1 MMGSSLRTFRLSWMF
16 FLLLLGM
23 ASCSFFKD
31 QKVLLITLDVK
42 TTQKVVNQLKG
53 DGLEVVVSESKDLSI
68 LHEDSIKA
76 YSAVVF
82 AGKFNHKLNKT
93 QQAFLERYCQAGGGL
108 GFLNGVPA
116 SEYPWPW
123 AKDLEQKTGT
133 FQFDGGRI
141 AMGKNSST
149 EAIVEVVSFLLGG
162 HAIDYSKSHTLLP
175 PADSR
180 FVRVVLDGDLNE
192 PMELDV
198 THDGRVVFSERNG
211 LLKMYLP
218 RENKTKI
225 LNNFDVR
232 TEGNYEDGL
241 QGLALDPNHQT
252 NGWLYI
258 YYSIPNTD
266 IQRLSRFFLSYDTL
280 LLNSERKILDVAVQ
294 TETCCHSGG
303 SVQFGPDGLL
313 YLSTGDNTSSKES
326 SGYSPIDE
334 RPGRG
339 PFDAQKSSGNTHDLR
354 GKILRIKVNEDASY
368 SIPDG
373 NLFDKDG
380 SNGRP
385 EIFVMGARNPF
396 RISIDGKRNHLYW
409 GDVGPDSGKDGI
421 QGAQSYDE
429 FNRAI
434 VAGNYGW
441 PYFQANNIAY
451 PDWDFSTNTPGPF
464 FDPKRPVNES
474 PYNTGAKVL
483 PPAQEAM
490 IYYPYSE
497 SEIWPVLGKGS
508 RSAMAGPVYYSDKY
522 PFSGKNFPPYYDGKL
537 FIYEWSR
544 SWVNVVTFDGAGNVY
559 DIEPFLP
566 EMELVKPIDIEFG
579 PDGAMYM
586 LEYGSNYFTNN
597 EEARLSRIEY
607 ADGNRKPVA
616 VIEVDKAVGAV
627 PLEVE
632 FSGSKSYDYDANDQL
647 QYHWEFADEE
657 EGKGEKISF
666 TFTESGIYYPK
677 LIVQDQDGAT
687 AESTYKVV
695 VGNAP
700 PQIDMEFAGNGSFYF
715 GQHTLGYKVSVTDI
729 EDGSLESGSIDPDR
743 VSIQFHYIPQGQNLD
758 VLGEGNNQF
767 NPFARGKSLIADSDC
782 KSCHDM
788 EKSSIGPSYQAIA
801 GHYESDKA
809 TITKLGQ
816 KIIDGGNGVW
826 GHSLMAAHPQHS
838 LAETMEMVN
847 FILSLDEDHST
858 TSGKMLAQGQLN
870 FDRHSLES
878 EEASYILTARYEDN
892 GAMGMPALARQKNVV
907 FRHPKVQA
915 EDYDGSH
922 NISRVRPRGGAIG
935 YVNKVRNG
943 SYLMFKDIDLTA
955 LTSVKYNLKSFQAG
969 TKILMKTGGVKG
981 TTMAEIL
988 VTSGGKGS
996 AYRAFSSSI
1005 KKTKGVQDI
1014 YIVVENT
1021 GSKDELMHLDWL
1033 EFSKD

>member
-1 MMGSSLRTFRLSWMF
+1 MMGSSLRTFRLSWIF

-31 QKVLLITLDVK
+31 QRVLLITPDVK
-42 TTQKVVNQLKG
+42 TSQKVVDQLNS
-53 DGLEVVVSESKDLSI
+53 DGLEVVVGESKDLSI
-68 LHEDSIKA
+68 LHEDSIKSYGA
-76 YSAVVF
+76 IVF
-82 AGKFNHKLNKT
+82 SGIFDQKLDKT
-93 QQAFLERYCQAGGGL
+93 QQAYLERYCQAGGGL

-123 AKDLEQKTGT
+123 AESLKQKTGS
-133 FQFDGGRI
+133 FQFDRGRI
-141 AMGKNSST
+141 TMNNSGSGQVT
-149 EAIVEVVSFLLGG
+149 NGVPFLLEGS
-162 HAIDYSKSHTLLP
+162 AIDYGKSRTLLP

-218 RENKTKI
+218 KENKTKI

-241 QGLALDPNHQT
+241 QGLALDPNHKA

-258 YYSIPNTD
+258 YYSIPDTD

-280 LLNSERKILDVAVQ
+280 LLNSERKILDVVVQ

-326 SGYSPIDE
+326 DGYSPIDE

-354 GKILRIKVNEDASY
+354 GKILRIKVNEDATY

-373 NLFDKDG
+373 NLFNKDG

-421 QGAQSYDE
+421 QGPQSYDE

-441 PYFQANNIAY
+441 PYFQANNKPY

-464 FDPKRPVNES
+464 FDPQRPVNES

-483 PPAQEAM
+483 PPAREAM

-508 RSAMAGPVYYSDKY
+508 RSAMAGPVYYSEKY
-522 PFSGKNFPPYYDGKL
+522 PFSGKNFPDYYDGKL

-544 SWVNVVTFDGAGNVY
+544 SWINVVTFDETGDVY

-566 EMELVKPIDIEFG
+566 EMDLVKPIDIEFG
-579 PDGAMYM
+579 SDGAMYM

-616 VIEVDKAVGAV
+616 VIEADKTVGAV
-627 PLEVE
+627 PLKVE

-647 QYHWEFADEE
+647 QYQWEFTDEN
-657 EGKGEKISF
+657 EGQGENVSF
-666 TFTESGIYYPK
+666 TFTEAGVYHPK
-677 LIVQDQDGAT
+677 LTVQDQDGAT
-687 AESTYKVV
+687 AESTFKVV

-700 PQIDMEFAGNGSFYF
+700 PQIDMDFDGNGSFYF
-715 GQHTLGYKVSVTDI
+715 GNHSLGYKLKVTDK
-729 EDGSLESGSIDPDR
+729 EDGSLESGSIGLDK

-758 VLGEGNNQF
+758 VLGEDNNQF

-788 EKSSIGPSYQAIA
+788 EKTSIGPSYKAIA
-801 GHYESDKA
+801 DHYESDEA
-809 TITKLGQ
+809 IFNKLGQ

-838 LAETMEMVN
+838 LAETMEMVK
-847 FILSLDEDHST
+847 FILSLDEDNSAA
-858 TSGKMLAQGQLN
+858 SGKMQAQGELN
-870 FDRHSLES
+870 FGRHNLGS
-878 EEASYILTARYEDN
+878 EEASYILTARYKDN
-892 GAMGMPALARQKNVV
+892 GGMGMPALAKQKNVV
-907 FRHPKVQA
+907 FRHPKIQA
-915 EDYDGSH
+915 ENCDGFH
-922 NISRVRPRGGAIG
+922 DISRVRPSGGAFS
-935 YVNKVRNG
+935 YVNKVHHG
-943 SYLMFKDIDLTA
+943 SYLMFKEIDLTA
-955 LTSVKYNLKSFQAG
+955 LASVKYNLKSFQAG
-969 TKILMKTGGVKG
+969 TKILLKTGGVGG
-981 TTMAEIL
+981 TTVAETL
-988 VTSGGKGS
+988 VASRGKGS
-996 AYRAFSSSI
+996 TYREFSSSI
-1005 KKTKGVQDI
+1005 KATNGVHDI
-1014 YIVVENT
+1014 YLVVENP

-1033 EFSKD
+1033 EFSRD